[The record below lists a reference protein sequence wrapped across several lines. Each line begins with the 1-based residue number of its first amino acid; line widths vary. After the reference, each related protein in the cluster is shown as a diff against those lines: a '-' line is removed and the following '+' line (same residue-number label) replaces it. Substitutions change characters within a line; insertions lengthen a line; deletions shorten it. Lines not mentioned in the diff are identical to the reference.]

1 MVSSTGSLVFFLC
14 LSFYSTTAAGSA
26 SPVFERDTTTTTTTF
41 TLDEPLLAVQI
52 GGIIAAYLFSV
63 IFLLSLLLVVG
74 RRLRRAVLSSNYS
87 LQVQMMQPMKPPPS
101 MDPSPVTP
109 ISVHLP
115 SPGGIGHGPIPPMPG
130 YTTNTGTRHSNN
142 RSWSSFSKH
151 SGSHKKS
158 QSQLSNPSSSISLA
172 TINDGAVASDRRKA
186 QEDLEMLYA
195 AVMEHDEIKAANGGG
210 GSGSPQDRNVSP
222 TGTVNSNPFTD
233 PPVAPVQAPT
243 SPRTPSRLSRISSSL
258 SLFSSSRDQSSTSLA
273 NPGAAAISSPKGP
286 NGSGRGLGLRSP
298 RLALPL
304 RKMSISSP
312 ITSPRNH
319 AARENEEEDD
329 PYAHSPLTPRIY
341 HPAPPPVPPL
351 PAQMQPQVRNI
362 GGGGGGAQR
371 PGAQRQ
377 FTHPPPQQEQQYH
390 QYQYQHQDPYHTD
403 DLPQSQ
409 TGLPPLPI
417 PRGILSSTTPESL
430 DATNPRRPARNA
442 PPPLTLSKPLP
453 PTAAAAGGPDG
464 PGRSLPL
471 RDAYPL
477 QSAPATKLTVLE
489 RPVKPHGAPRTGI
502 PTPYSPYMPFTP
514 VTPLTPSR
522 MVTKRQRRKEGKET
536 GLHVLREDDMV
547 KGGGDLW
554 GY

>member
-1 MVSSTGSLVFFLC
+1 MISSTDSLVFFLC
-14 LSFYSTTAAGSA
+14 LSFFSTTAAGSA
-26 SPVFERDTTTTTTTF
+26 SPASERDTTTTTF

-52 GGIIAAYLFSV
+52 SGIIAAYLFSV

-115 SPGGIGHGPIPPMPG
+115 SPGGIGPGPIPPMPG

-142 RSWSSFSKH
+142 SNNNNRSWSTFSKH

-172 TINDGAVASDRRKA
+172 TFDDGVVASDRRKA

-210 GSGSPQDRNVSP
+210 GSSSPQDRNVSP

-233 PPVAPVQAPT
+233 PPVAPAQVPT

-273 NPGAAAISSPKGP
+273 NLSAAAVSSPKGA
-286 NGSGRGLGLRSP
+286 SGRGLGLRSP
-298 RLALPL
+298 RLGLPL

-319 AARENEEEDD
+319 AARENEDEDD

-351 PAQMQPQVRNI
+351 PAQM
-362 GGGGGGAQR
+362 
-371 PGAQRQ
+371 
-377 FTHPPPQQEQQYH
+377 HPLGP
-390 QYQYQHQDPYHTD
+390 
-403 DLPQSQ
+403 
-409 TGLPPLPI
+409 
-417 PRGILSSTTPESL
+417 
-430 DATNPRRPARNA
+430 
-442 PPPLTLSKPLP
+442 
-453 PTAAAAGGPDG
+453 AAAGPDG
-464 PGRSLPL
+464 GPAAGRSLPL

-522 MVTKRQRRKEGKET
+522 MVTKRQRRKEGRET

>member
-1 MVSSTGSLVFFLC
+1 MISSTDSLVFFLC
-14 LSFYSTTAAGSA
+14 LSFFSTTAAGSA
-26 SPVFERDTTTTTTTF
+26 SPASERDTTTTTTF

-52 GGIIAAYLFSV
+52 SGIIAAYLFSV

-115 SPGGIGHGPIPPMPG
+115 SPGGIGPGPIPPMPG

-142 RSWSSFSKH
+142 SNNNNRSWSTFSKH

-172 TINDGAVASDRRKA
+172 TFDDGVVASDRRKA

-210 GSGSPQDRNVSP
+210 GSSSPQDRNVSP

-233 PPVAPVQAPT
+233 PPVAPAQVPT

-273 NPGAAAISSPKGP
+273 NLSAAAVSSPKGA
-286 NGSGRGLGLRSP
+286 SGRGLGLRSP
-298 RLALPL
+298 RLGLPL

-319 AARENEEEDD
+319 AARENEDEDD

-351 PAQMQPQVRNI
+351 PAQMHV
-362 GGGGGGAQR
+362 GGAQR

-377 FTHPPPQQEQQYH
+377 FTHPPPQQQ
-390 QYQYQHQDPYHTD
+390 QYQYHHPDPYSTD

-409 TGLPPLPI
+409 TGLPALPT
-417 PRGILSSTTPESL
+417 PRGILSSTNPEYPN
-430 DATNPRRPARNA
+430 ATNPRKPARNA
-442 PPPLTLSKPLP
+442 PPPLTLTKPLGP
-453 PTAAAAGGPDG
+453 AAAGPDG
-464 PGRSLPL
+464 GPAAGRSLPL

-522 MVTKRQRRKEGKET
+522 MVTKRQRRKEGRET